1 MALSIEKQ
9 NWSDTDLS
17 NAPMPLCGAHAARQ
31 TRNLFAGGR
40 LPSNF
45 NIIIIIIVSPSNRGS
60 IIIACVFVTQARIN
74 GQSVQSTPFL
84 RTTNPSFCFTVSIV
98 LSPVRVASAWRRD
111 TKLLPRAGEG
121 GGGEHGGL
129 V

>member
-121 GGGEHGGL
+121 GGEHGGL